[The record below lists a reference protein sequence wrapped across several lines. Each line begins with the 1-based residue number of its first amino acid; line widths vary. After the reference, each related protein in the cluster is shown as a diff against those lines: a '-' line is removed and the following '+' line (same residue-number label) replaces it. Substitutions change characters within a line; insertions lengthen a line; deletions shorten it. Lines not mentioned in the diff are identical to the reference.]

1 MVEHVAIADAERH
14 EPKHAS
20 TAVAK
25 QVCTSIGSGAT
36 EFAFV
41 NYADIIDTPTPQ
53 GYRQSFVAFSAG
65 NQNPAGLDTP
75 LQVNFG
81 SPQISTDVTLAANG
95 TVTFNTD
102 GDYAVTLLV
111 RFGRTAL
118 GGNAI
123 ILTRFLVNDV
133 QGLNTN
139 SISLPD
145 ASSITPFSVTLF
157 LSVIAGTTLK
167 LQIMRDSSGVNV
179 GGLTALVPTLAGW
192 NVSPSA
198 TIVVSKY
205 IGSV

>member
-1 MVEHVAIADAERH
+1 MVEHVAIADADRH

-20 TAVAK
+20 TAVSK
-25 QVCTSIGSGAT
+25 QVLMSAGAGT
-36 EFAFV
+36 TQFAFV
-41 NYADIIDTPTPQ
+41 DYADLLNTPTPQ
-53 GYRQSFVAFSAG
+53 GYKQVLAAFSAG

-81 SPQISTDVTLAANG
+81 SPQANTYVTLDAPG
-95 TVTFNTD
+95 TLTFLQD

-118 GGNAI
+118 GGNAV

-145 ASSITPFSVTLF
+145 ANSITPFSVNLF
-157 LSVIAGTTLK
+157 VSVLAGSTFK

-179 GGLTALVPTLAGW
+179 GGLTALVPVLAGW

-205 IGSV
+205 EGSV

>member
-1 MVEHVAIADAERH
+1 MVEHVAIADVNRH

-25 QVCTSIGSGAT
+25 QVCMSIGSGAT

-41 NYADIIDTPTPQ
+41 NYADIIGTPTPQ
-53 GYRQSFVAFSAG
+53 GYKQVLAAFSAG
-65 NQNPAGLDTP
+65 NQNPAALDTP

-81 SPQISTDVTLAANG
+81 SPQSTTDVSLAANG
-95 TVTFNTD
+95 TLTFNND

-118 GGNAI
+118 AGNAV

-145 ASSITPFSVTLF
+145 ANSITPFSVSLF
-157 LSVIAGTTLK
+157 VSALAGDTFK

-179 GGLTALVPTLAGW
+179 GGLTALVPVLAGW
-192 NVSPSA
+192 NISPSS

-205 IGSV
+205 VGSV

>member
-1 MVEHVAIADAERH
+1 MVEHVSIADEDRH

-20 TAVAK
+20 TAITK
-25 QVCTSIGSGAT
+25 QVLMSNGDGTT

-41 NYADIIDTPTPQ
+41 DYADVINTPTPQ
-53 GYRQSFVAFSAG
+53 GYKQVMAAFSAG
-65 NQNPAGLDTP
+65 NQNPAALDTP

-81 SPQISTDVTLAANG
+81 SPQANADVSLAANG
-95 TVTFNTD
+95 TLTFNTD
-102 GDYAVTLLV
+102 GDYSVTLLV

-118 GGNAI
+118 GGNAV

-145 ASSITPFSVTLF
+145 ANSITPFSVNLF
-157 LSVIAGTTLK
+157 VSALAGDTFK

-179 GGLTALVPTLAGW
+179 GGLTALVPVLAGW
-192 NVSPSA
+192 NISPSA

-205 IGSV
+205 VGSV

>member
-1 MVEHVAIADAERH
+1 MVEHVAIADEDRH

-25 QVCTSIGSGAT
+25 QVCTSIGGGAT

-41 NYADIIDTPTPQ
+41 NYDDIVGTPTPQ
-53 GYRQSFVAFSAG
+53 GYKSVLAAFSAG
-65 NQNPAGLDTP
+65 NQTPSALDTP

-81 SPQISTDVTLAANG
+81 SPQATTDVNLAANG
-95 TVTFNTD
+95 TITFNTD
-102 GDYAVTLLV
+102 GDYAITLLV

-118 GGNAI
+118 GGNAV
-123 ILTRFLVNDV
+123 ILSRYLVNDV

-139 SISLPD
+139 AISLPD
-145 ASSITPFSVTLF
+145 ANSITPFSVNLF
-157 LSVIAGTTLK
+157 VTAIAGDTFK

-205 IGSV
+205 VGSV